1 MPIPFLASVILEEY
15 PPWLPEPRVLLKAG
29 SALAALV
36 LTKKYFAGSSNPA
49 ERDLHGKVIMITGG
63 TSGIGAV
70 TAIEIAKRGAQ
81 VILLTR
87 QPASDPFIVEL
98 VDDIREKAGH
108 QMVYAEQVDLESL
121 YSVRKFATRWVDNA
135 PPRRLDGIV
144 LCAATLTPGG
154 NPREE
159 TEEGIERDWQV
170 NFLANYHLLAIL
182 SPALK
187 IQPFDRDVR
196 VVIVTCPSYIQS
208 PPLRTALAEV
218 AGGGA
223 TPEGAAVP
231 GAATWSPGAAY
242 ARSKLA
248 LMTFGRAFQK
258 HLDSYK
264 RPDGLPMNARVFF
277 VDPGHCR
284 TAGMTRWITRGSLWG
299 LLAYVGLYPVSWLFL
314 KSAEGGAQSILYA
327 LMEGSLLRA
336 PGGKLIKECKVV
348 DFARTDLDDK
358 AVAKELWESAD
369 ALIEKT
375 EKEQAIAR
383 AKRKKEK
390 KRAKEDEDRAR
401 EKEEKAQEMEALAEA
416 IKKNKAAKEAQK
428 SKGKERES
436 RETERESRE
445 REPKERE
452 PKERESKERDLR
464 EMETSDREHKEHRDK
479 GREHRDREHR
489 GREHRD
495 KEHKDRYR
503 ESKDRERKG
512 KDKESKKG
520 KDKEDK
526 YADEPSLKKRG
537 SQESLRRKSSKESL
551 RRKSSKESLR
561 EKGSSSRS
569 HRK

>member
-1 MPIPFLASVILEEY
+1 MPIPFLASVILDEY

-29 SALAALV
+29 GALAALV
-36 LTKKYFAGSSNPA
+36 LTKKYFSGSSNPA

-70 TAIEIAKRGAQ
+70 TAIEIAKRGGQ

-98 VDDIREKAGH
+98 VDDMREKAGH
-108 QMVYAEQVDLESL
+108 QMIYAEQVDLESL
-121 YSVRKFATRWVDNA
+121 YSVRKFATRWIDNS
-135 PPRRLDGIV
+135 PPRRLDAIV

-159 TEEGIERDWQV
+159 TEDGIERDWQV
-170 NFLANYHLLAIL
+170 NFLANYHLLALL

-196 VVIVTCPSYIQS
+196 VVIATCPSYIQS
-208 PPLRTALAEV
+208 PPLRTALADI
-218 AGGGA
+218 ASGSA
-223 TPEGAAVP
+223 TADGAAVP

-314 KSAEGGAQSILYA
+314 KSASGGAQSILYA
-327 LMEGSLLRA
+327 LMEGSLLRG
-336 PGGKLIKECKVV
+336 PGAKLIKECRVV
-348 DFARTDLDDK
+348 DFARTDIDDK
-358 AVAKELWESAD
+358 AAAKELWESTD
-369 ALIEKT
+369 ALIEAT

-383 AKRKKEK
+383 AKRKKDK
-390 KRAKEDEDRAR
+390 KRAKDEEDRAR

-416 IKKNKAAKEAQK
+416 IKKNKAAKEAQR
-428 SKGKERES
+428 SKGKEREG
-436 RETERESRE
+436 REREGESQSRE
-445 REPKERE
+445 RETREKE
-452 PKERESKERDLR
+452 S
-464 EMETSDREHKEHRDK
+464 SDREHRDK
-479 GREHRDREHR
+479 GRDHRDRDRDRDREHR
-489 GREHRD
+489 DRD
-495 KEHKDRYR
+495 RR
-503 ESKDRERKG
+503 GKG
-512 KDKESKKG
+512 KENKKG
-520 KDKEDK
+520 KDKDDK
-526 YADEPSLKKRG
+526 YTDEPRLKKRG

-551 RRKSSKESLR
+551 K

>member
-1 MPIPFLASVILEEY
+1 MPIPFLASVLLEEY

-29 SALAALV
+29 GALAALV

-70 TAIEIAKRGAQ
+70 TAIELAKRGAQ
-81 VILLTR
+81 IILLTR

-98 VDDIREKAGH
+98 VDDMRDKAGH

-135 PPRRLDGIV
+135 PPRRLDAIV

-154 NPREE
+154 KPREE
-159 TEEGIERDWQV
+159 TEEGVERDWQV

-196 VVIVTCPSYIQS
+196 VIIATCPSYIQS
-208 PPLRTALAEV
+208 PPLRTALADV

-223 TPEGAAVP
+223 TLEGPAVP

-258 HLDSYK
+258 HLDTYK

-327 LMEGSLLRA
+327 LMEGSLLRG
-336 PGGKLIKECKVV
+336 PGGKLIKECRVV

-358 AVAKELWESAD
+358 AVAKELWESSD

-375 EKEQAIAR
+375 EKEQAMVRAR
-383 AKRKKEK
+383 RKKDK
-390 KRAKEDEDRAR
+390 KRAKDEEEKVR

-428 SKGKERES
+428 GKGKERES
-436 RETERESRE
+436 RERERERERESKDREPRE
-445 REPKERE
+445 RES
-452 PKERESKERDLR
+452 KERESKESDLG
-464 EMETSDREHKEHRDK
+464 EVESSDREHKEHRDK

-489 GREHRD
+489 DREQRGR
-495 KEHKDRYR
+495 EHKDRHR
-503 ESKDRERKG
+503 ESKDRDRKG
-512 KDKESKKG
+512 KDKENRKG
-520 KDKEDK
+520 KDKEEK

-551 RRKSSKESLR
+551 RG

>member
-1 MPIPFLASVILEEY
+1 MPIPFLASVLLDEY

-29 SALAALV
+29 GALAALV

-98 VDDIREKAGH
+98 VDDMREKAGH

-135 PPRRLDGIV
+135 PPRRLDAIV

-159 TEEGIERDWQV
+159 TEEGIGRDWQV

-196 VVIVTCPSYIQS
+196 IVIATCPSYIQS
-208 PPLRTALAEV
+208 PPLRAALAEV
-218 AGGGA
+218 ASGGA

-327 LMEGSLLRA
+327 LMEGSLLRG

-348 DFARTDLDDK
+348 DFARTDIDDK
-358 AVAKELWESAD
+358 VVAKELWESAD

-375 EKEQAIAR
+375 EKEQAMVR
-383 AKRKKEK
+383 AKRKKDK
-390 KRAKEDEDRAR
+390 KRAKGEEDRVR

-436 RETERESRE
+436 REREREFKE

-452 PKERESKERDLR
+452 PKEREPKEMGPKEREPKEREPKERDIR
-464 EMETSDREHKEHRDK
+464 EMETSDRE
-479 GREHRDREHR
+479 DREHR

-495 KEHKDRYR
+495 RD
-503 ESKDRERKG
+503 RKG
-512 KDKESKKG
+512 KEKESKKG